1 MRERILVGIGNE
13 NEQSRDGSKPI
24 RFADK
29 IFELGVWRKP
39 KRLHVLDNFFKAA
52 QMAHKNIYYSDKYT
66 DDQYEYR

>member
-1 MRERILVGIGNE
+1 ME

-39 KRLHVLDNFFKAA
+39 KRLHVLDIFLAVK
-52 QMAHKNIYYSDKYT
+52 MAHKNIYYSDKYT

>member
-39 KRLHVLDNFFKAA
+39 KRLHVLDIFF
-52 QMAHKNIYYSDKYT
+52 
-66 DDQYEYR
+66 